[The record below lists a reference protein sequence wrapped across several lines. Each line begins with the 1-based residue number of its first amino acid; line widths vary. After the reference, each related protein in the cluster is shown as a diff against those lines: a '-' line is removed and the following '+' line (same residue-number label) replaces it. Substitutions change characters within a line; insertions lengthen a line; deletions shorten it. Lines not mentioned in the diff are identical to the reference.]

1 MPKMIA
7 ALTLVGLL
15 SACTGKLGGP
25 PPAPVFGGTYSDSV
39 GFTSVGY
46 EPF

>member
-1 MPKMIA
+1 MSKMIA

-15 SACTGKLGGP
+15 TACTGKLGGP
-25 PPAPVFGGTYSDSV
+25 QPAPVFGGTYSNSV
-39 GFTSVGY
+39 GFTGIGY